1 MTKCFY
7 CKNQIEKI
15 PFRCKYCGMVFCRKH
30 RLPENHK
37 CTFFFQL
44 DESYKIRYQDTLEYM
59 KKNLSV
65 ADIYHHF
72 TTKEYTEAQTLELLQ
87 HFIEQNDD
95 PEIRIY
101 SLEALKLL
109 DLDRDKVFTILEESV
124 LSDADP
130 NVQKIGINIL
140 KEIFP
145 KKSKNILKWIE
156 DR

>member
-1 MTKCFY
+1 
-7 CKNQIEKI
+7 
-15 PFRCKYCGMVFCRKH
+15 MVFCRKH
-30 RLPENHK
+30 RLPENHN
-37 CTFFFQL
+37 CTFFFQF
-44 DESYKIRYQDTLEYM
+44 DESDKIRYQDTLDYM
-59 KKNLSV
+59 RKNLSV
-65 ADIYHHF
+65 ADIYHYF

-109 DLDRDKVFTILEESV
+109 DLDRDKVFTILEASV
-124 LSDADP
+124 LSDADS
-130 NVQKIGINIL
+130 NVREIGIKIL